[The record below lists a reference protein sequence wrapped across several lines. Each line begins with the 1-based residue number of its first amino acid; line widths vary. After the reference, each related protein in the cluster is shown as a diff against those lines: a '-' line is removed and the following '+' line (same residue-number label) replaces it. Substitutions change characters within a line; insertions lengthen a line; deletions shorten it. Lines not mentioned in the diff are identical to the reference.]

1 MTRGLTRAAIV
12 AAGLD
17 ALDQT
22 GLDGLTVRV
31 VAARLGVQ
39 PPALYWHVRSKQDLL
54 DEMATEIWRQIGAG
68 LAALEPDLPWDQ
80 AMTAFATI
88 TRRAL
93 LSRRDGAK
101 MVSGTYLT
109 DPALLRAQEAGLAW
123 LARQG
128 FTVADAVRAYQL
140 LYSFTIGFC
149 IEEQAVAQAAGD
161 ERYSLE
167 HRAERV
173 GAADHPLVVQAGPV
187 IFGDPDARFAGL
199 VAVIVDAAGRM
210 RSVADEVLSRPN
222 GRGFTPCGPRPP
234 RRGSPGQAPADGIR
248 GRGWPDLMARWTRT
262 RS

>member
-1 MTRGLTRAAIV
+1 MTRGLTKAAIV
-12 AAGLD
+12 AAALD

-54 DEMATEIWRQIGAG
+54 DEMATEIWRQIGTG

-109 DPALLRAQEAGLAW
+109 DPALLRAQETGLAR

-161 ERYSLE
+161 DRYSLE
-167 HRAERV
+167 RRAERV
-173 GAADHPLVVQAGPV
+173 GAAAHPLVAEAGPV
-187 IFGDPDARFAGL
+187 IFGDPGARFDGL
-199 VAVIVDAAGRM
+199 VAVIVGAAGRM
-210 RSVADEVLSRPN
+210 RSAAGEVLFRPN
-222 GRGFTPCGPRPP
+222 
-234 RRGSPGQAPADGIR
+234 
-248 GRGWPDLMARWTRT
+248 GWPDLMARWTRT